1 MVFCQ
6 RLAGMTLYPKDG
18 DGVGGDPSSPD
29 ALKLPPGAVLAGRYR
44 VERRLGAGGMGAV
57 YEVFDQHLEEAV
69 ALKLLHPDLSRD
81 DEHRRRLRAE
91 VRLARRVSHPNV
103 CRVHDL
109 GEHEAQLFVTMELI
123 RGDTL
128 RRSLHEQEHGPGMT
142 LPRRIDVVVQV
153 CSALSAAHGAGVL
166 HRDVKPDNIIL
177 EHGRAVL
184 TDFGVAGLVTDLA
197 AQRRVI
203 AGTPA
208 YIAPE
213 VLRGQRFDQRIDV
226 FATAVVAYELLAGRQ
241 PFPTANLDAAVQ
253 RARTSPPVPPLPAGI
268 ADAEVVSMLHAAL
281 ARALAFAPAERTRS
295 VDALA
300 SELAEAARGHGG
312 AVWSPPAGAVAADS
326 DTLAGIATPT
336 VTAAS
341 VSVGGAPIATRH
353 PTTGRAQVRVA
364 TVLEMVCQGERDL
377 EMHAQVNDA
386 ELTRPIVLAGPGD
399 LFERIVVDLGGTPLA
414 VSATGITA
422 LFGAPVTVGDD
433 AARAARAAHA
443 LLSASVAGRVGLDTG
458 RLLYRRD
465 PAGPSASGEALNRAA
480 ALADEASPGQVRATP
495 PTARQLAGRF
505 ELVELGG
512 HGERALEV
520 RLATADG
527 IAIARAVEPLLGRDA
542 ELAALEQLILDS
554 CETRQPRF
562 AAVVA
567 PAGYG
572 KSRLRASLVERI
584 DERREVDWLLGRATP
599 LGEVAPLSLLGSAAP
614 GWVEAAG
621 SASAPDR
628 RAMFTAARRWLEE
641 RATRR
646 PVVLLLE
653 DVQWADEVSL
663 ALVNILAR
671 ELDRVPVAVILFGRP
686 ERRAAAVGADGERT
700 VIELGPIA
708 DDAALRLARRLAPA
722 AADNDLEVLVGRAGG
737 NPFFVEE
744 LARELAERGQAPTRI
759 TPLPATVE
767 AAVQGRLD
775 RLPLR
780 AREVACAA
788 AVVGREFWR
797 EAARAALPAPAEMD
811 DALLDAILA
820 ELEHRAIVSP
830 LPPTEVDD
838 ERYVFGN
845 ALVRDVAYQQLAPRE
860 RRRAHTAVARWLE
873 PRVRD
878 PERADPALLAAVA
891 LHYDLG
897 GDPDNA
903 RRAYLAAGIRAL
915 ALFAYREAAQA
926 LRRARELTDEPPAA
940 LLELLGDAVSLAETT
955 EAGEAAYLA
964 ALDRIGDRDPLV
976 AGRLLDKLASCA
988 TRRADNTAAL
998 EYARRGMAILAPDDE
1013 LTDAARRNPTVLAS
1027 LYGGLGWL
1035 LGYVMTDN
1043 ASGLAYSERAVAL
1056 LERTPHRRELA
1067 RALSRLGAN
1076 YMRAGRWSDQLE
1088 CNQRNL
1094 SIGRELG
1101 DLFMQ
1106 MTAHINLG
1114 VTYSSMGRFDE
1125 AIDHTRRAL
1134 ELARRTSTVTTMA
1147 LVRSN
1152 LGGWLLDRG
1161 ELDAAAIELDRAV
1174 DLGER
1179 VGYRRFLPEC
1189 CGFRARLAVA
1199 RGDLNA
1205 AETAARRALALAT
1218 GPDPTIEP
1226 TIDEGIAARI
1236 LAGVLALAGQYDEAE
1251 PLLVRARTCLSG
1263 SDPFEAART
1272 TAQTA
1277 RLLALRAR
1285 PGDRERATSLREEAR
1300 SVFQRMGAARDLA
1313 LLDDDREVR

>member
-1 MVFCQ
+1 
-6 RLAGMTLYPKDG
+6 MTLYPKDG
-18 DGVGGDPSSPD
+18 GGMGVDSSSPG
-29 ALKLPPGAVLAGRYR
+29 PPQLSPGTVLAGRYR
-44 VERRLGAGGMGAV
+44 VNRRLGAGGMGAV
-57 YEVFDQHLEEAV
+57 YEAFDQHLDEAV
-69 ALKLLHPDLSRD
+69 ALKLLHADLSREE
-81 DEHRRRLRAE
+81 EHRQRLRAE

-123 RGDTL
+123 RGLTL
-128 RRSLHEQEHGPGMT
+128 RATLKDQRHSSGMT

-177 EHGRAVL
+177 ERGRAVL

-197 AQRRVI
+197 TQRRVI

-213 VLRGQRFDQRIDV
+213 VLRGERFDQRIDV

-241 PFPTANLDAAVQ
+241 PFPTPSLDAAVQ
-253 RARTSPPVPPLPAGI
+253 RARSKPPLPPLPNGM
-268 ADAEVVSMLHAAL
+268 ADDEVVEMLHAAL
-281 ARALAFAPAERTRS
+281 ERAMAFDVSERTRS

-300 SELAEAARGHGG
+300 AELADAARGHGS
-312 AVWSPPAGAVAADS
+312 AIWNPPTGPGVANSA
-326 DTLAGIATPT
+326 TLAGAANPT

-341 VSVGGAPIATRH
+341 VPVGGAPIVTRQ

-364 TVLEMVCQGERDL
+364 TVLQLVCRGERDPDL
-377 EMHAQVNDA
+377 LAHPDDT
-386 ELTRPIVLAGPGD
+386 ELTRPIVLGGPGD
-399 LFERIVVDLGGTPLA
+399 LFERIVVDLGGTPIK
-414 VSATGITA
+414 VSDTGITA

-443 LLSASVAGRVGLDTG
+443 LLSASVAGQVGLDTG

-465 PAGPSASGEALNRAA
+465 PSGPTASGEALTRAA
-480 ALADEASPGQVRATP
+480 ALADEATPGQVRASP

-512 HGERALEV
+512 HGQRALEV
-520 RLATADG
+520 RLATTDD
-527 IAIARAVEPLLGRDA
+527 IEIARADEPLLGRDA
-542 ELAALEQLILDS
+542 ELASLEQLILAS
-554 CETRQPRF
+554 CESRQPRF

-572 KSRLRASLVERI
+572 KSRLRASLVQRI

-614 GWVEAAG
+614 AWVEAAG
-621 SASAPDR
+621 TASASDR

-641 RATRR
+641 RAARR

-663 ALVNILAR
+663 ALVNVLAR
-671 ELDRVPVAVILFGRP
+671 ELDRVPVTVILFGRP
-686 ERRAAAVGADGERT
+686 ERRAAAAGADGERT
-700 VIELGPIA
+700 VIELGPLA
-708 DDAALRLARRLAPA
+708 DDAAMDLARRLAPSA
-722 AADNDLEVLVGRAGG
+722 SDHDLRGLVARAGG

-744 LARELAERGQAPTRI
+744 LARELAERGQAPART

-797 EAARAALPAPAEMD
+797 EAARAALPAPAAMD
-811 DALLDAILA
+811 DVELDAILA

-830 LPPTEVDD
+830 LPPTDVDD
-838 ERYVFGN
+838 ERYVFDNG
-845 ALVRDVAYQQLAPRE
+845 LVRDVAYQQLAPRE
-860 RRRAHTAVARWLE
+860 RRRAHTSVARWLE

-878 PERADPALLAAVA
+878 PASADPVLLAAVA
-891 LHYDLG
+891 GHYDLG

-915 ALFAYREAAQA
+915 ALFAYQEAAQA
-926 LRRARELTDEPPAA
+926 LRRARELTEEPPVA
-940 LLELLGDAVSLAETT
+940 LLELLGDAVSMAETT
-955 EAGEAAYLA
+955 EAGEAAYRE
-964 ALDRIGDRDPLV
+964 ALERIGDRDPLV
-976 AGRLLDKLASCA
+976 AGRLLHKLCALA
-988 TRRADNTAAL
+988 TRAANNAAAL
-998 EYARRGMAILAPDDE
+998 DYGRRGLEILAPGGQ
-1013 LTDAARRNPTVLAS
+1013 LTAAAQRDPTVVAA
-1027 LYGGLGWL
+1027 LYGTLAYL

-1043 ASGLAYSERAVAL
+1043 ASGLAYGERAVAL
-1056 LERTPHRRELA
+1056 LENGSHRRELA
-1067 RALSRLGAN
+1067 QALSRLGAN
-1076 YMRAGRWSDQLE
+1076 YMRAGRWNDQLA

-1101 DLFMQ
+1101 DLSMQ
-1106 MTAHINLG
+1106 MMAHINLG
-1114 VTYSSMGRFDE
+1114 VTYSSMGRYDE
-1125 AIDHTRRAL
+1125 AVDHTRRAL
-1134 ELARRTSTVTTMA
+1134 ELARRTSMITTMA

-1152 LGGWLLDRG
+1152 LGGWLVDRG
-1161 ELDAAAIELDRAV
+1161 ELDAAEAELDRAV
-1174 DLGER
+1174 DLAER
-1179 VGYRRFLPEC
+1179 VGNRRFLPEC
-1189 CGFRARLAVA
+1189 YCFRARIEVA
-1199 RGDLNA
+1199 RGNLDA
-1205 AETAARRALALAT
+1205 AERAARHALALAA
-1218 GPDPTIEP
+1218 GPAPSEP
-1226 TIDEGIAARI
+1226 TIDAGIAGRI
-1236 LAGVLALAGQYDEAE
+1236 LAGVLALRDQYGKAE
-1251 PLLVRARTCLSG
+1251 ELLDRAQTCLDG

-1277 RLLALRAR
+1277 RMLSLRGG
-1285 PGDRERATSLREEAR
+1285 PGDRERAASLRATAR
-1300 SVFQRMGAARDLA
+1300 EVFQRLGAARDLA